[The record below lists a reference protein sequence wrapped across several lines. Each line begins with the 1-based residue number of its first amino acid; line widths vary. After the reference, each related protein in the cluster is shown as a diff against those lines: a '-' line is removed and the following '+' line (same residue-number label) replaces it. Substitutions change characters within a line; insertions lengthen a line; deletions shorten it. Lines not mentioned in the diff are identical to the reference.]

1 MEGCATMKN
10 YHGGWIEIVVL
21 FIVIFLL
28 LMEVVRMVS
37 APSAPFGSTSPKYPP
52 AAEYLG

>member
-1 MEGCATMKN
+1 MKN
-10 YHGGWIEIVVL
+10 YHGGWIEIVIL